1 MFFFV
6 FQVYSY
12 LVSGNG
18 KPAETIEEEEEAP
31 VPLCSAYEVTRGEPK
46 FTNCTPGFTNT
57 LDYIFFSPSDF
68 IKPVSIL
75 QLPEPESP
83 DVVGFLPNNHH
94 PSDHLPIGA
103 EFEISR
109 NREFCS

>member
-1 MFFFV
+1 MLTLSSVIVPIPSMFFVV

-12 LVSGNG
+12 LV
-18 KPAETIEEEEEAP
+18 EEEEAP
-31 VPLCSAYEVTRGEPK
+31 IPLCSVYEVTRGEPK

-57 LDYIFFSPSDF
+57 LDYIFFSPSDL

-75 QLPEPESP
+75 QLPHPESP

-103 EFEISR
+103 EFEIGR
-109 NREFCS
+109 A